1 MAFYSSL
8 FLALFAL
15 LLVRSSNVTSQET
28 VSVSPTIDISI
39 NRNTFPQGF
48 IFGAGSSSYQ
58 FEGAAMEGG
67 RGESVW
73 DTFTHKYPAKIQD
86 RSNGDVAID
95 SYHHYK
101 EDVKMMKDVNLD
113 SYRFSISWSR
123 ILPKGKLSGGINQ
136 EGINYYNNLINELV
150 ANGIKPFVT
159 LFHWDLPQ
167 ALEDEYG
174 GFLSPLIVKDFR
186 DYAELCFKEFGDRVK
201 YWVTLNEP
209 WSYSQNGYASG
220 EMAPG
225 RCSAWMNSN
234 CTGGDSS
241 TEPYLVTHHQLLAH
255 AAAVRLYKAKYQ
267 TSQEGVI
274 GITLVANWFL
284 PLRDTKADKKAA
296 ERAIDFMYGWFMDPL
311 TSGDYPKSMRS
322 LVRTRLPKFTADQA
336 RQLIGSF
343 DFIGLNYYSTT
354 YSSDAPQLSN
364 ANPSYITDSLVTAA
378 FERDGKPIGIKIASD
393 WLYVYPRGI
402 RDLLLYT
409 KDKYNNPLIYI
420 TENGVN
426 EYNEPSLS
434 LEESLMDTFRIDY
447 HYRHLYYLLSAIR
460 NGANVKGYYVWSF
473 FDNFEWS
480 SGYTSRFGMVF
491 IDYKNGLKRYPKL
504 SAMCSLFL
512 ALFALLLVRSSN
524 VTSQETVSVSP
535 TIDIS
540 INRNTFPQ
548 GFIFGAGSSSYQ
560 FEGAAMEGGRG
571 ESVWDTFTHKYPA
584 KIQDRSN
591 GDVAIDSYH
600 HYKEDVKMMKDV
612 NLDSYRFSISWSR
625 ILPKG
630 KLSGGINQEG
640 INYYNNLINELVAN
654 DIKPFVTL
662 FHWDLPQALE
672 DEYGGFLSPLIVK
685 DFRDYAELCFKEF
698 GDRVK
703 YWVTLN
709 EPWSYSQNG
718 YASGEMAPGRCS
730 AWMNSNCTGGDSS
743 TEPYLVTHH
752 QLLAHAAA
760 VRLYK
765 AKYQTSQEGVIGI
778 TLVANWFLPLRDT
791 KADQKAAERAIDFMY
806 GWFMDPLTSGDYPK
820 SMRSLVRTRLPK
832 FTADQARQLIGSFDF
847 IGLNYY
853 STTYSSDAPQ
863 LSNANPSYI
872 TDSLVTAAFER
883 DGKPIGIKIAS
894 DWLYVYPRG
903 IRDLL
908 LYTKDKYNNPLIYIT
923 ENGVNEYNEPSLSLE
938 ESLMDTFRIDYHYR
952 HLYYLLS
959 AIRNGAN
966 VKGYY
971 VWSFFDNFEWS
982 SGYTSRF
989 GMVFIDY
996 KNGLKRY
1003 PKLSAMW
1010 YKNFLKKETR
1020 LYASSK

>member
-8 FLALFAL
+8 FLGLFAL
-15 LLVRSSNVTSQET
+15 LLVRSSKVTCEET

-67 RGESVW
+67 RGASVW

-101 EDVKMMKDVNLD
+101 EDVQMMKDANLD

-159 LFHWDLPQ
+159 IFHWDLPQ

-209 WSYSQNGYASG
+209 WSYSQNGYANG
-220 EMAPG
+220 QMAPG

-255 AAAVRLYKAKYQ
+255 AAAVRLYKTKYQ

-284 PLRDTKADKKAA
+284 PLRDTKADQKAA

-311 TSGDYPKSMRS
+311 TYGDYPKSMRS
-322 LVRTRLPKFTADQA
+322 LVRTRLPKFTAEQA
-336 RQLIGSF
+336 RLLIGSF

-364 ANPSYITDSLVTAA
+364 DNPSYLTDSLVTAA

-402 RDLLLYT
+402 RDLVLYT
-409 KDKYNNPLIYI
+409 KEKYNNPLMYI

-473 FDNFEWS
+473 FDNFEWA
-480 SGYTSRFGMVF
+480 SGYTSRFGMIF
-491 IDYKNGLKRYPKL
+491 IDYKNSLKRYPKL
-504 SAMCSLFL
+504 SA
-512 ALFALLLVRSSN
+512 
-524 VTSQETVSVSP
+524 T
-535 TIDIS
+535 
-540 INRNTFPQ
+540 
-548 GFIFGAGSSSYQ
+548 
-560 FEGAAMEGGRG
+560 
-571 ESVWDTFTHKYPA
+571 
-584 KIQDRSN
+584 
-591 GDVAIDSYH
+591 
-600 HYKEDVKMMKDV
+600 
-612 NLDSYRFSISWSR
+612 
-625 ILPKG
+625 
-630 KLSGGINQEG
+630 
-640 INYYNNLINELVAN
+640 
-654 DIKPFVTL
+654 
-662 FHWDLPQALE
+662 
-672 DEYGGFLSPLIVK
+672 
-685 DFRDYAELCFKEF
+685 
-698 GDRVK
+698 
-703 YWVTLN
+703 
-709 EPWSYSQNG
+709 
-718 YASGEMAPGRCS
+718 
-730 AWMNSNCTGGDSS
+730 
-743 TEPYLVTHH
+743 
-752 QLLAHAAA
+752 
-760 VRLYK
+760 
-765 AKYQTSQEGVIGI
+765 
-778 TLVANWFLPLRDT
+778 
-791 KADQKAAERAIDFMY
+791 
-806 GWFMDPLTSGDYPK
+806 
-820 SMRSLVRTRLPK
+820 
-832 FTADQARQLIGSFDF
+832 
-847 IGLNYY
+847 
-853 STTYSSDAPQ
+853 
-863 LSNANPSYI
+863 
-872 TDSLVTAAFER
+872 
-883 DGKPIGIKIAS
+883 
-894 DWLYVYPRG
+894 
-903 IRDLL
+903 
-908 LYTKDKYNNPLIYIT
+908 
-923 ENGVNEYNEPSLSLE
+923 
-938 ESLMDTFRIDYHYR
+938 
-952 HLYYLLS
+952 
-959 AIRNGAN
+959 
-966 VKGYY
+966 
-971 VWSFFDNFEWS
+971 
-982 SGYTSRF
+982 
-989 GMVFIDY
+989 
-996 KNGLKRY
+996 
-1003 PKLSAMW
+1003 W
-1010 YKNFLKKETR
+1010 YKNFLKKETK
-1020 LYASSK
+1020 LYSSSK